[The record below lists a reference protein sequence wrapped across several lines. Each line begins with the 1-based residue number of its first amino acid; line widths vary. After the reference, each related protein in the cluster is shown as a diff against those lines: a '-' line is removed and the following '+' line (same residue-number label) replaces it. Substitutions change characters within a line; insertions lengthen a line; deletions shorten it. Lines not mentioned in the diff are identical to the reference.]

1 MLRKYSEALNGRMT
15 AAGVEGPSA
24 DVIEYALKII
34 FNTVLITALSML
46 VGVITGEPGKTVAVL
61 VGFALLRFVTGG
73 YHIKGAFAC
82 IAVSTVVMSV
92 IPHISLPQGWT
103 YGLTAAAF
111 LLVAVFAPAN
121 YDKYAW
127 ATEKH
132 YPLLKCIGLAI
143 VASNFLFVSET
154 LALTYIIQAGLLP
167 FREGGEEQ

>member
-1 MLRKYSEALNGRMT
+1 MLRKYSEALNGRMS

-34 FNTVLITALSML
+34 FNTVLITVLSML
-46 VGVITGEPGKTVAVL
+46 VGLVTGEPVKTLTVL

-73 YHIKGAFAC
+73 YHIQSGFAC
-82 IAVSTVVMSV
+82 IAVSTAVMSI
-92 IPHISLPQGWT
+92 IPHIPLSREWT
-103 YGLTAAAF
+103 IGLTAAAF
-111 LLVAVFAPAN
+111 LLVAIFAPAN

-127 ATEKH
+127 AAKKH
-132 YPLLKCIGLAI
+132 YPLLKAAGLVI
-143 VASNFLFVSET
+143 VASNFLFLSET